1 MQAPQQLLAR
11 HRSISSGLALIS
23 SLDTGLLSSPGFAA
37 AAAAALMQATHQ
49 AAVLLLVVQTIPP
62 EPPLVLVAPLLKLMQ
77 VTHQV
82 LVGGSPAE
90 ADPGHSSSPGSAA
103 GWCPVVAPSNY

>member
-1 MQAPQQLLAR
+1 MDA
-11 HRSISSGLALIS
+11 
-23 SLDTGLLSSPGFAA
+23 GLLSSPGFAV
-37 AAAAALMQATHQ
+37 AALMQATHQ
-49 AAVLLLVVQTIPP
+49 AAVLLLVVQAIPP

-77 VTHQV
+77 VTHQA

-103 GWCPVVAPSNY
+103 GWWPVVAPSNC